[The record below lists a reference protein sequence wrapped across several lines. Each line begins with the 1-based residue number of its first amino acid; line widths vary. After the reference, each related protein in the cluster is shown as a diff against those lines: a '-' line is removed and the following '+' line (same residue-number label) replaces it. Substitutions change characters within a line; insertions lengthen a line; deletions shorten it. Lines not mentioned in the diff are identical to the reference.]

1 MEDIQIIE
9 LYWMRDEAAIRE
21 TDVKYG
27 TFCHRVAMNILH
39 SFQDSEECV
48 SDTYGRCW
56 DTMPPQRPGSLR
68 AYLGTIIR
76 NLSISRYRS
85 AHAQKRFGGVEVL
98 LSELTDCVPSPE
110 SVQRTVEDVDF
121 FVFHQANA
129 RIIELGELISRWL
142 EGLPEEDRAL
152 FIRRY
157 WNGDAVKTLAGEL
170 GARPNA
176 VTKRLLRLREALR
189 KNLEEQGVCV

>member
-1 MEDIQIIE
+1 LEDIQIID
-9 LYWMRDEAAIRE
+9 LYWQRDESAIRE

-56 DTMPPQRPGSLR
+56 ETMPPQRPGSLR

-98 LSELTDCVPSPE
+98 LSELADCVPSPE
-110 SVQRTVEDVDF
+110 NVQRTVE
-121 FVFHQANA
+121 AG
-129 RIIELGELISRWL
+129 ELGELISGWL
-142 EGLPEEDRAL
+142 ESLEAENRAL

-157 WNGDAVKTLAGEL
+157 WNGEAVKDLAAEMN
-170 GARPNA
+170 ARPNA
-176 VTKRLLRLREALR
+176 VTKKLLRLRESLR
-189 KNLEEQGVCV
+189 RSLEEQGVSV

>member
-68 AYLGTIIR
+68 AYLGTIVR
-76 NLSISRYRS
+76 NLSISRYR
-85 AHAQKRFGGVEVL
+85 AFHAQKRFSGAEVL
-98 LSELTDCVPSPE
+98 LSELADCVPAPE
-110 SVQRTVEDVDF
+110 NVQRTVESG
-121 FVFHQANA
+121 
-129 RIIELGELISRWL
+129 ELGELISRWL